1 MSTSPVVYTLSDAIA
16 QFESGGNPN
25 SVSNQNNNPGNL
37 VPGNLTAA
45 FGGTAGGAGGFAQF
59 PTGYEG
65 AMAED
70 QLVGNLAGNGDTI
83 AQLVDQWAGTAYG
96 NSQASVDGYVAALT
110 KATGLS
116 ADTPLNSAAATGTA
130 TQSSTSGTTTTS
142 TSTPASTPAQTSS
155 SPSSW
160 SSWFSA
166 FSAYLNPEN
175 LVVGIIGF
183 ILLAGGILMLKTTQ
197 TVIQSSVKAGKKVAA
212 FAA

>member
-37 VPGNLTAA
+37 VPGNLTAS
-45 FGGTAGGAGGFAQF
+45 FGGTAGGVGGFAQF

-70 QLVGNLAGNGDTI
+70 QLVGNLVSNGDSI
-83 AQLVDQWAGTAYG
+83 AQLVDTWAGTAYG
-96 NSQASVDGYVAALT
+96 NSQASVDGYNQALSQ
-110 KATGLS
+110 ATGLS
-116 ADTPLNSAAATGTA
+116 ATTPLNSAAAANATG
-130 TQSSTSGTTTTS
+130 TSGTTGPSTSTS
-142 TSTPASTPAQTSS
+142 TSTPTQTSS
-155 SPSSW
+155 TPSSW

-183 ILLAGGILMLKTTQ
+183 ILLAGGILMLKTSQ
-197 TVIQSSVKAGKKVAA
+197 TVIQSAVRTGRRVASIAG
-212 FAA
+212 